1 MTSIPYS
8 VILTHKD
15 NILSLSDI
23 HEHQNFCKTFLKAHQ
38 SFEKYKNNTKS
49 KITFVNENVFLYNHK
64 DQKLQNQLDIL
75 NWLISLNQEERMS
88 LFSIKNK
95 WLMNIFTQMFFIYY
109 KMGNYSYKPLSEMC
123 IFFNNQKNYT
133 SREENSNP
141 LQDFL
146 TKILEQKKIE
156 ICTQL
161 PIPITKKNY
170 EEKNGEKNK
179 KFLENRSEPEFDELN
194 LINNFFEINEIVDD
208 NYIYSEKRKNEKKFI
223 DNIRVIC
230 DQNDNFDTITFTK
243 DFISNIDNIKKC
255 LEYFSGN
262 NYFQDWLTPINF
274 KNIYNFVLPSWMH
287 SNKELNICQII
298 LGFFEQKIIINYEYY
313 YYTKKLSELSFN
325 KKISD
330 LYKEN
335 QELEKYIYDNYSFN
349 GNDKTKEEIFTSEK
363 IIKAVDELRGNEIF
377 NLKIKVMKNIFNK
390 ICEEKACY
398 KGKDIVFDDELSLET
413 YNYLNDEILKGKEN
427 NNISKLLDLI
437 TFIKFFDIINFKNYI
452 FLNYR
457 KKLTSLQSNSLL
469 KELYSDGFLSQKK
482 SGKKHKKKKKKE
494 TEEKK
499 SQNVITKTNVIN
511 MPVYEV
517 QTNEECEYNMPQFNM
532 IQENTTNVSI
542 NSKTNNNI
550 VITENKKE
558 EIKKPEKKVE
568 TQPKKE
574 EEKEIKKEENKKD
587 ESINNNSNNKDIDI
601 NNEKDKTKEKKGKDF
616 FLFPTSN
623 NNKKKQEKKNN
634 NNINNEIKTKNK
646 KNKNKKSKKDT
657 NTNNNKNSIKQDS
670 KETKDKN
677 IIKSFN
683 YVQERKNI
691 VQINPCPRRKKHFLL
706 QTSSMNFEMHTKPS
720 KYNSSFSM
728 NKKPQ
733 NNKDN
738 KNINTI
744 NNTQKSHWD
753 YFQYNIN
760 QNNSLQI
767 FNSFVPS
774 EKYFDSLDQELNNYI
789 KVTNNNISL
798 LKNIQEENLKKLEYF
813 LQEKLGDNYDIK
825 FGHYGS
831 FFTELNIEGSDLDIL
846 IYYKKKKEENDII
859 KDILMILK
867 EYLPKID
874 NITPILTASVPVI
887 KLQIDIKNEIKELKL
902 KQTSYFEEDDLNK
915 IKIDITF
922 TENEKEFL
930 NSQNTVNYIKT
941 SVQDFP
947 QIKPMLQILKRY
959 FKIMGMN
966 KSYTGGLCSYS
977 LFLLVLSF
985 CKCNKQCLSPIK
997 LLYYFME
1004 NFTYF
1009 DYCNYCIDVKS
1020 ENCYILKEKEKIEFN
1035 LENIEKSISE
1045 ENSSFDTNY
1054 DLYEKEEIFIV
1065 DPISNNNVSKS
1076 SFRVDE
1082 IILTFR
1088 KGFNLLYYEGWCY
1101 DCYNNNTISKDNKI
1115 IENINEFYL
1124 EDETS
1129 NYMTIKKLFN
1139 LKILKNNFDF
1149 FFN

>member
-8 VILTHKD
+8 VILTHK
-15 NILSLSDI
+15 NNVLPLSDV
-23 HEHQNFCKTFLKAHQ
+23 HDHQNFCKKFLKAHQ
-38 SFEKYKNNTKS
+38 TYEKYKNNSKS
-49 KITFVNENVFLYNHK
+49 KITFVNDNVYLC
-64 DQKLQNQLDIL
+64 DQNQQNQLDIL
-75 NWLISLNQEERMS
+75 NWMNSLNQDERLS

-95 WLMNIFTQMFFIYY
+95 WLMNIFSQMFFIYY

-123 IFFNNQKNYT
+123 IFFNNQKNY
-133 SREENSNP
+133 SPREENSNP
-141 LQDFL
+141 FQDFL
-146 TKILEQKKIE
+146 TRILEQKKIDF
-156 ICTQL
+156 CTL
-161 PIPITKKNY
+161 PPIPNSKKKID
-170 EEKNGEKNK
+170 EEKNK
-179 KFLENRSEPEFDELN
+179 KILEINNEPKFDELN
-194 LINNFFEINEIVDD
+194 LINNFFEINEIIDE
-208 NYIYSEKRKNEKKFI
+208 NYINSDKRKFEKKII

-243 DFISNIDNIKKC
+243 DFIMNIDNIKKF
-255 LEYFSGN
+255 LEFFSEN
-262 NYFQDWLTPINF
+262 NFFKDWLIPINF
-274 KNIYNFVLPSWMH
+274 KNIYNFVLPSWLH
-287 SNKELNICQII
+287 GKNDLSLCQII
-298 LGFFEQKIIINYEYY
+298 LGFFEQKIVLNYEYY
-313 YYTKKLSELSFN
+313 YYTKKLNELSFD

-330 LYKEN
+330 LYREN
-335 QELEKYIYDNYSFN
+335 QELEKFIYDNYSFN

-363 IIKAVDELRGNEIF
+363 IIKSVDELRGDEMF
-377 NLKIKVMKNIFNK
+377 NLKMKVMKDIFNK
-390 ICEEKACY
+390 ICEKKACY
-398 KGKDIVFDDELSLET
+398 KGKDIIFDDELSLET

-437 TFIKFFDIINFKNYI
+437 TFIRFFDIINFKNYI

-457 KKLTSLQSNSLL
+457 KKLINLQSTSLLS
-469 KELYSDGFLSQKK
+469 ELYSDGFLSQKK

-517 QTNEECEYNMPQFNM
+517 QTNAIECEYNMPQFNM

-568 TQPKKE
+568 ITPKKDI
-574 EEKEIKKEENKKD
+574 EKEKPKENVVKNE
-587 ESINNNSNNKDIDI
+587 EINNKNNDCNDLDI
-601 NNEKDKTKEKKGKDF
+601 NKDKTKEKKGKDF

-623 NNKKKQEKKNN
+623 NNNKKKVEKNEN
-634 NNINNEIKTKNK
+634 PNTIINNEIKTKNK
-646 KNKNKKSKKDT
+646 KNKNKKNK
-657 NTNNNKNSIKQDS
+657 NITNNIIKQDS
-670 KETKDKN
+670 KDKKDKPMFKFN
-677 IIKSFN
+677 N

-706 QTSSMNFEMHTKPS
+706 QTSSMNFEMHMKPP
-720 KYNSSFSM
+720 KYNPSFNM
-728 NKKPQ
+728 NKKPPQ
-733 NNKDN
+733 NIDN

-744 NNTQKSHWD
+744 NTSQKSHWD
-753 YFQYNIN
+753 YFQYNNN
-760 QNNSLQI
+760 QANSLQI
-767 FNSFVPS
+767 FNSFIPS
-774 EKYFDSLDQELNNYI
+774 EKYFDSLDKELNNYI
-789 KVTNNNISL
+789 NVTNNNISL
-798 LKNIQEENLKKLEYF
+798 LKNIQEENLKNLENF
-813 LQEKLGDNYDIK
+813 LQEKLSDNYEIK

-859 KDILMILK
+859 KDILIILK
-867 EYLPKID
+867 EYLPQLD
-874 NITPILTASVPVI
+874 NIMPILTASVPVI
-887 KLQIDIKNEIKELKL
+887 KLQIDIKDEIKELKL

-922 TENEKEFL
+922 TENEKDFL
-930 NSQNTVNYIKT
+930 NSQNTVNYIKN
-941 SVQDFP
+941 SVKDYP

-985 CKCNKQCLSPIK
+985 CKCNKQCLSPTK

-1035 LENIEKSISE
+1035 LENNEKSISE

-1088 KGFNLLYYEGWCY
+1088 KGFNLLYYEGWYY
-1101 DCYNNNTISKDNKI
+1101 DCYNNNGIINDNKI
-1115 IENINEFYL
+1115 IENINELYQ

-1139 LKILKNNFDF
+1139 LKVLKNNFDF
-1149 FFN
+1149 YFN